1 MPVQLDDKYRNYP
14 IYAQKI
20 QTKANNP
27 YFTDDDIAICIYI
40 EHSQNFFDIIE
51 DGDFIVLRGGA
62 GTKNNF
68 HIVKVII
75 KDNTVFFEA
84 TSDFLTDL
92 PCKSILLEDIQEAP
106 IHAKILFTASNR
118 TNQEMLIPFKGTP
131 LHFFEKSESEDE
143 EIEQEFAIAFPSE
156 RNN

>member
-1 MPVQLDDKYRNYP
+1 MPVQLDDKYGKYP

-20 QTKANNP
+20 QTKTDNP
-27 YFTDDDIAICIYI
+27 YFTDGDIAICIYI
-40 EHSQNFFDIIE
+40 EHSYNFLDIIE
-51 DGDFIVLRGGA
+51 DGDFIILKGGA

-68 HIVKVII
+68 HIVKTII

-106 IHAKILFTASNR
+106 IHAKILFTTSNR
-118 TNQEMLIPFKGTP
+118 TNQEMLIRFKGIP
-131 LHFFEKSESEDE
+131 LQLFEKSEYE
-143 EIEQEFAIAFPSE
+143 EIEQEFAISFPSE
-156 RNN
+156 RNK